1 MVEISEKER
10 PHFFEKW
17 LTLWYKVISM
27 RRLSLIILLML
38 LTGVLYAQEVIE
50 KIEVIGNDR
59 ISRETIVYYL
69 SSREGDYYNETLL
82 KKDFRVLWST
92 GFFADLRIEKEDGQR
107 GKIIKIYVEENP
119 VIKNV
124 VFKTGK
130 KVKENDI
137 VNKLK
142 EKDEN
147 IAAYSY
153 YSPARIQKAK
163 KTIKELL
170 EEKGLQA
177 ARIDTELVRKGKNE
191 VELIFRID
199 EGPKLR
205 VGEIVFVGR
214 TKIPDSFLQEAMK
227 DNRAHNLFNWIAG
240 KDVFKKNKLEENI
253 AEIKKRLQEFGYMEA
268 SVGEPRLEEITKKNV
283 LFKKQKMIRIVIP
296 VDPGYV
302 YRTGEIKIEG
312 NKFISTK
319 YLQSLVKLQPGEIYS
334 AKKREKTIESMGET
348 YRNFAF
354 LYAQIIPV
362 ESLDPKKKVVNVT
375 FNINEGEVAYLR
387 RLNFKGNTFTKD
399 KVLRREMLLRE
410 GDRFSLALFKDSIL
424 RVKQLGLVDVE
435 KEPEIKPDP
444 ENPTQIDVNLNVKE
458 LQRNNIQFTA
468 GYSGYEGTFVAFSYS
483 TVNFLGTGE
492 TLDLTLQH
500 GKRVKN
506 YSFGMTEPY
515 VFDRPMTLGFNIF
528 DRKIIIPYLYNQ
540 FAKGIS
546 LVYGTRLYEYWRF
559 NLNYTFQKTILE
571 VPSYETEE
579 GTVYYYNPYFY
590 PGKYFVSAI
599 EPVIYRSTIDS
610 PLTPTRGTMYTASL
624 KYAGSFLGG
633 DVHLVRPRVEFSRY
647 QPFISNHV
655 LGFHIEYMI
664 VKPTGN
670 HQVPYWERFFLGGE
684 QSIRGYDFY
693 TIGPRDS
700 NGVLIGGEKSLVA
713 NFEYIIPFGGPLYGI
728 LFYDMGNALLSSQK
742 FNLKDMYTS
751 AGLEVRV
758 FVPALRVPF
767 RLIFAYNNKKIYA
780 DDSNFA
786 FRFAVGTTF

>member
-10 PHFFEKW
+10 PQFFEKW

-610 PLTPTRGTMYTASL
+610 PLTPTRGTMYTASI